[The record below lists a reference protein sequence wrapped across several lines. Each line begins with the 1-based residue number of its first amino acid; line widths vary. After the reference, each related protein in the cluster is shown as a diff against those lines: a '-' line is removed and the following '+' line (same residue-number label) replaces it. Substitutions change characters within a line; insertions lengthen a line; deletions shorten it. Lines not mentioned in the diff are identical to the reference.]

1 MMRALKMIF
10 TWWDGATFGTALF
23 TRFNGVRVGS
33 DVYGN
38 VYFQAKKG
46 KRRWVIYNGPNDAS
60 RIPPEWYAWI
70 HHQIDGL
77 PDEALPPPPKFLKP
91 PMPNMTG
98 TPAAYRP
105 SGSLDRG
112 PLVGAG
118 AQKTQRRQAS
128 HLSSIGITDRD
139 PRPYGGSRLPRLR
152 RDGAVRHPRMRS
164 TRPPGSPVPGIG
176 RAASTFRK

>member
-46 KRRWVIYNGPNDAS
+46 NRRWVIYNGPNDAS
-60 RIPPEWYAWI
+60 RIPPEWYGWI

-112 PLVGAG
+112 G
-118 AQKTQRRQAS
+118 QRQA
-128 HLSSIGITDRD
+128 
-139 PRPYGGSRLPRLR
+139 
-152 RDGAVRHPRMRS
+152 
-164 TRPPGSPVPGIG
+164 
-176 RAASTFRK
+176 ASGDYQAWTPN